1 MSPPVGDGIREPA
14 PGAKPRAS
22 TRYLP
27 RPGPST
33 RWEQGQ
39 VDRDWS
45 LQGRAAR
52 CTNCFAVVEVTN

>member
-27 RPGPST
+27 RAGPIT
-33 RWEQGQ
+33 RREQG
-39 VDRDWS
+39 R
-45 LQGRAAR
+45 
-52 CTNCFAVVEVTN
+52 